1 MHEPRQPTN
10 PTTHNQP
17 AIELAKSSTDI
28 FPLKFAYNLYGNC
41 ALFHFENKKMNHDTA
56 SKKWSLEMMKNVLY
70 IFEKFSITHSFPS
83 IQEEEAKGKHILS
96 QRVVRVFSR

>member
-1 MHEPRQPTN
+1 MHEPHQPTN
-10 PTTHNQP
+10 PTTHNQT

-56 SKKWSLEMMKNVLY
+56 SKK
-70 IFEKFSITHSFPS
+70 
-83 IQEEEAKGKHILS
+83 
-96 QRVVRVFSR
+96 